1 MERIMK
7 AAIFDMDGTLVDSMS
22 EWRKL
27 NIVFVKNLG
36 FTPTPEQEDDLIA
49 LSGLRAVDY
58 FNETFG
64 IETTFDELCALSAAE
79 MERIYGEGLPLKPG
93 VLGYLQRLRERDVK
107 CVVATATPARQAL
120 VALNRVHLIR
130 HFDYIFST
138 EILGGHKGEAE
149 FYDKLCAFIGERPE
163 DCVMFEDG
171 LYAMQGA
178 RAAGLGVI
186 GITDDTNRRYRDE
199 ILLAC
204 DKLIDSYDELP

>member
-27 NIVFVKNLG
+27 NILFVKRMG
-36 FTPTPEQEDDLIA
+36 FAPTPEQEDDLMA
-49 LSGLRAVDY
+49 LSGLKAVDY
-58 FNETFG
+58 FKENFG
-64 IETTFDELCALSAAE
+64 IETTFDDICEISAAE

-93 VLGYLQRLRERDVK
+93 VLGYLQRLRERGVK

-120 VALNRVHLIR
+120 VALNRVQLVR
-130 HFDYIFST
+130 HFDFIFST

-186 GITDDTNRRYRDE
+186 GITDETNRRYREE